1 MTIVPSRF
9 SEDKKIL
16 VIGGGVA
23 GVTAAIEAAEV
34 GCAVILIE
42 RSPALGGQALR
53 FNLYFPKLC
62 PPGCGLE
69 INLKRIK
76 NNPRITVLT
85 LAELEDLS
93 GSPGDYEATVRML
106 PRFVTEACTICGDCV
121 PVCPSERPDE
131 FNYGLAK
138 TKAVYFP
145 HKMAFPAQYVI
156 ERAACPEGCSACVE
170 ACRYGAIDLAQQVAR
185 KKFRVTSVIAATG
198 WKPYDAHKLTHLGFG
213 AFPNVVT
220 NVLLER
226 MAAPN
231 GPTGGKIL
239 RPSDSAPPKTI
250 AFVQCAGSRDEN
262 HLPYCSAVCCSASLK
277 QTTYLRSLYPQ
288 AQITLFYIDLRTPGQ
303 LQEFFDKVAADDKLT
318 LIKGKVGKIEE
329 DAATHDLWV
338 TAEEVMVGKKAAR
351 RFDLVVLATGMTPK
365 TAGLPQG
372 FKTDEFGF
380 LTNSAPGL
388 YAAGCVKR
396 PEEVSASMRDATG
409 AALKALQC
417 SVRSAHHG

>member
-1 MTIVPSRF
+1 MTTVPSHF

-16 VIGGGVA
+16 VIGGGVS
-23 GVTAAIEAAEV
+23 GLTAAIEAAEA
-34 GCAVILIE
+34 GCDVILIE

-62 PPGCGLE
+62 PPSCGLE

-76 NNPRITVLT
+76 SNPRITVLT
-85 LAELEDLS
+85 LAELEGLS
-93 GSPGDYEATVRML
+93 GSPGDYEATVL
-106 PRFVTEACTICGDCV
+106 VHPRFVTNACTICGDCV
-121 PVCPSERPDE
+121 PVCPSERSDE

-138 TKAVYFP
+138 TKAVYWP
-145 HKMAFPAQYVI
+145 HKMAFPAQFVI
-156 ERAACPEGCSACVE
+156 ERSACKEGCTACVE
-170 ACRYGAIDLAQQVAR
+170 ACRYGAIDLAQQAAR

-198 WKPYDAHKLTHLGFG
+198 WQPYDAHKLPHLGFG

-220 NVLLER
+220 NVMLER

-231 GPTGGKIL
+231 GPSGGKIL
-239 RPSDSAPPKTI
+239 RPSDGAPPQSI

-262 HLPYCSAVCCSASLK
+262 HLPYCSSVCCSASLK
-277 QTTYLRSLYPQ
+277 QTTYLRNLYPE

-303 LQEFFDKVAADDKLT
+303 LQDFFDKVASDDKLT

-329 DAATHDLWV
+329 DAATRDLLV
-338 TAEEVMVGKKAAR
+338 TSEEVMAGKKATR
-351 RFDLVVLATGMTPK
+351 KFNLVVLATGMTPR
-365 TAGLPQG
+365 TAGLPSG
-372 FKTDEFGF
+372 FKMDEFGF
-380 LTNSAPGL
+380 LTNSTPGL
-388 YAAGCVKR
+388 YAAGCAKR

-409 AALKALQC
+409 AALKALEC